1 MGPLRP
7 HLFLWGIAAMT
18 YREVARPVFDMF
30 AGRRLL
36 RMAQG
41 VVITGGREVSGN
53 RAGWSVPKGE
63 LVSKLQALLHSGDL
77 RIAAS
82 LPDAAVL
89 ARELQDFRVRFTE
102 AGNATFNAREGAHD
116 DLVLALAL
124 ALAVFGLSR
133 PEPVEGI
140 KVQWAR

>member
-1 MGPLRP
+1 MLVDYTGV
-7 HLFLWGIAAMT
+7 G
-18 YREVARPVFDMF
+18 RPVFDMF
-30 AGRRLL
+30 AGRRQL

-41 VVITGGREVSGN
+41 VVITGGCEVSGN

-63 LVSKLQALLHSGDL
+63 LVSKLQALLHSGDF

-89 ARELQDFRVRFTE
+89 AGELQDFRVRFTE
-102 AGNATFNAREGAHD
+102 AGKAKLNAREGTHD
-116 DLVLALAL
+116 DFVLAL

-133 PEPVEGI
+133 PNPVDA
-140 KVQWAR
+140 VRVAWAR